1 MPLSQAGF
9 DYLRT
14 LVRQRTAI
22 VLDAD
27 KTYLAEARLLPLA
40 RRAGYGSVG
49 DLLDHL
55 PGAPVNGLQQQVVE
69 AMTIN
74 ETSFFRDH
82 HPFEALRQV
91 ILPQL
96 LQRRAG
102 EKCLNVWCAACSSGQ
117 EPFSVALLLREHF
130 PLPPDWRVRLI
141 ASDVSDEMLERARQG
156 RYSRMEVN
164 RGLPARLLVKYF
176 EQEGPGWRLR
186 EEVRRAVE
194 FRRINLAE
202 AWPPLPALD
211 VVLLR
216 NVLIY
221 FNVPTKQ
228 AILARVRRLLRPD
241 GFLFLGGAETTFNL
255 DDAFER
261 VPLDRCGCY
270 RMTPAERPA

>member
-14 LVRQRTAI
+14 LVCQRTAI

-55 PGAPVNGLQQQVVE
+55 PGAPANGLQQQVVE

-82 HPFEALRQV
+82 YPFEALRQV
-91 ILPQL
+91 VLPQL
-96 LQRRAG
+96 LQRRAA

-117 EPFSVALLLREHF
+117 EPYSVALLLREHF
-130 PLPPDWRVRLI
+130 SLPADWHVRLI
-141 ASDVSDEMLERARQG
+141 ASDVSDEMLERARQA

-176 EQEGPGWRLR
+176 VQEGSDWLLR
-186 EEVRRAVE
+186 EDVRRAVE
-194 FRRINLAE
+194 FRRLNLAE
-202 AWPPLPALD
+202 AWPALPALD
-211 VVLLR
+211 IILLR

-221 FNVPTKQ
+221 FNVPTKK
-228 AILARVRRLLRPD
+228 AILGKVRRLLRPD
-241 GFLFLGGAETTFNL
+241 GFLFLGGAETTLNL

-261 VPLDRCGCY
+261 VPLDRAGCY
-270 RMTPAERPA
+270 RRASATR